1 MKAKEIRKN
10 WKEYDFQNCCV
21 KGDAW
26 TLEKWIDA
34 AKTILDI
41 DNVSITLIVKDA
53 LNEKCPVN
61 ADKNTFEEIAKWH
74 LQRCLI
80 STNYN
85 DTRPLKKLRK
95 TLLSYGK

>member
-1 MKAKEIRKN
+1 MKAEEIRKN
-10 WKEYDFQNCCV
+10 WKEYDFQNCC
-21 KGDAW
+21 AW
-26 TLEKWIDA
+26 TLETWIDA

-41 DNVSITLIVKDA
+41 DNISITLIVKDA

-61 ADKNTFEEIAKWH
+61 ADKNTTFEYIAKWH
-74 LQRCLI
+74 LQRRLI

-95 TLLSYGK
+95 TLLSY